1 MTKLIPWMVKD
12 APLNF
17 YDCLALPD
25 ANMSN
30 PRLSS
35 DAFVASWPRNSWA
48 SRHQDLWGETPGG
61 PSIRR
66 HHLLVLNPP
75 GVITFPSSR
84 SKVDIILDV
93 WYCTK
98 MRLALLT
105 IPDES
110 ASCPRLWNANT
121 TPFSMSR
128 SSLPA
133 TNTLSITWKSFTA
146 HLQLH
151 NKRTRFLCFFKFNFQ
166 NARLKKRLFLIGSN
180 FSFLKFLLGD
190 YMFEKNA

>member
-12 APLNF
+12 APLNC

-30 PRLSS
+30 PRLSA

-48 SRHQDLWGETPGG
+48 SRHQDLWGETPGR

-166 NARLKKRLFLIGSN
+166 NARLKASFSFRKQLF
-180 FSFLKFLLGD
+180 FLKFLLRD
-190 YMFEKNA
+190 NMFVKNA